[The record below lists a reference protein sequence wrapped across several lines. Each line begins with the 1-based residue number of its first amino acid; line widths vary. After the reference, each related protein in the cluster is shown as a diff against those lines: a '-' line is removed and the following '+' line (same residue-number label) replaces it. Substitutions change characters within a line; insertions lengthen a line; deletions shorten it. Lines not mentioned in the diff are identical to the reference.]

1 MGRRNANL
9 PYDRAADGRRLK
21 VAVAAKRL
29 ECSRSWVYVL
39 ITRGDLKAFR
49 IGTRKGLQVTE
60 KSLEAYMAARAV
72 PAEGEDGV

>member
-21 VAVAAKRL
+21 VTEAAKSL
-29 ECSRSWVYVL
+29 KCSRSWVYVL

-49 IGTRKGLQVTE
+49 IGNRMGLQVTE

-72 PAEGEDGV
+72 VAEGEDGV